1 LLSLLAQL
9 LQKLQLSSG
18 LVEESGV
25 VGEVG
30 LVAIKDDFL
39 VFVFLE
45 SLFDESFL
53 F

>member
-1 LLSLLAQL
+1 
-9 LQKLQLSSG
+9 